1 MFTSRRIFYLKFL
14 IIIGAVY
21 VFAYIFTNHNTSD
34 IIRELQQSGRNLAAL
49 DRQQNS
55 ADQLDPAAGNVQ
67 MVQEELVIIPTMKS
81 EKALEALNLVSYNE
95 SSSNKDDAELITL
108 NKVREVTKCLDK
120 PMHPKIQQR
129 GDYWVLYNYIM
140 ADKRYKCHESITYTT
155 HADYSF
161 LDNLVPLLER
171 WRGPISIALHAPGS
185 DFAVTIDSIGYLR
198 DCTSS
203 LIREFVT
210 FHVYFSTKHV
220 PKQVPQHDKVLQET
234 YNCSLSPPYFN
245 VSNDQMY
252 KSHKKLLYPVN
263 VGRNVAREMAQT
275 HFVLASDIEL
285 YPSPN
290 VIQQF
295 LKMISENKGPLLK
308 KNPKVFPLHLF
319 EVGVN
324 QQIPDNKTMLKEMLD
339 NGTAVPFHKKLCP
352 GCHNVPKSKE
362 WRAAKE
368 NKGLH
373 VFHVGKRNGYYIH
386 WEPIFIG
393 THSDPLYDERLSWE
407 GKSDKMTQGYA
418 LCVLDYDFLILDNVF
433 LVHKPGIKVY
443 KKDPKRALLAAK
455 TNQLIKKII
464 FPELKALY
472 GVKKGCAV

>member
-1 MFTSRRIFYLKFL
+1 MFSNRRVFYVKC
-14 IIIGAVY
+14 IIVLLVVY
-21 VFAYIFTNHNTSD
+21 LFAYIFTNHNTSD

-49 DRQQNS
+49 DHQQNVVEQIDTS
-55 ADQLDPAAGNVQ
+55 GNFHIV
-67 MVQEELVIIPTMKS
+67 PD
-81 EKALEALNLVSYNE
+81 NF
-95 SSSNKDDAELITL
+95 ELIQADKSDKLLPDLNVATNETLGNNVDPELLIL

-120 PMHPKIQQR
+120 PLNPRIQQR
-129 GDYWVLYNYIM
+129 GDYWVLYNYVKS
-140 ADKRYKCHESITYTT
+140 DKRHKCHESITYTT

-171 WRGPISIALHAPGS
+171 WRGPISIALHAPGT
-185 DFAVTIDSIGYLR
+185 DFSATLDSIGYLR
-198 DCTSS
+198 DCTSPAV
-203 LIREFVT
+203 REYVT
-210 FHVYFSTKHV
+210 FHIYFSTKHV
-220 PKQVPQHDKVLQET
+220 PKQVPQHDKVLLEP

-245 VSNDQMY
+245 VSVDQMY
-252 KSHKKLLYPVN
+252 KTQKKLLYPVN
-263 VGRNVAREMAQT
+263 VGRNVARETAQT
-275 HFVLASDIEL
+275 HFILASDIEL

-290 VIQQF
+290 IIQKF
-295 LKMISENKGPLLK
+295 LEMISENTGPLLRK
-308 KNPKVFPLHLF
+308 SPRVFPLHLF

-324 QQIPDNKTMLKEMLD
+324 QQIPDNKTMLKEMLA
-339 NGTAVPFHKKLCP
+339 NGTALPFHKKLCP

-368 NKGLH
+368 SKGLH
-373 VFHVGKRNGYYIH
+373 VFHVGKRNGYFIH

-407 GKSDKMTQGYA
+407 GKSDKMTQGYT
-418 LCVLDYDFLILDNVF
+418 LCVLDYDFLILDNAF
-433 LVHKPGIKVY
+433 LVHKPGIKIY

-464 FPELKALY
+464 FPELKVMY